1 MMGCPSISDDLKHT
15 AALWVRKVSRLGHLG
30 MICVGFP
37 FVQLIGALKM
47 HLFQGRASLRDGA
60 LVPESLN
67 VNALRG
73 RTGYEDFSQFDII
86 VKPVVLFASH
96 NIFFYRLVV
105 AQR

>member
-1 MMGCPSISDDLKHT
+1 M
-15 AALWVRKVSRLGHLG
+15 SRLGHLA

-37 FVQLIGALKM
+37 LVQLIGALKM
-47 HLFQGRASLRDGA
+47 QRASLRDGA

-96 NIFFYRLVV
+96 NICFSRFVV

>member
-1 MMGCPSISDDLKHT
+1 MMGCPSISDDLKNT
-15 AALWVRKVSRLGHLG
+15 AAIWVRKVSRLGHVG

-60 LVPESLN
+60 VVPESLN

-73 RTGYEDFSQFDII
+73 RTGYEDFSQFDIL
-86 VKPVVLFASH
+86 VKPIVLFASH
-96 NIFFYRLVV
+96 NIFFSRFVV
-105 AQR
+105 PQS